1 MPQRWCACIAESTNH
16 WPGAHGGRRWTA
28 QVTVPFM
35 DIEPFPTSPVNRT
48 TGRSTMAVWRTRP
61 GRGEANKQLLHRPGV
76 NTIAPNQSRHI
87 PQWHT
92 ETARQST
99 GWIGESVEFNPK
111 HPNQGSG
118 FPCFCFH
125 TNLPHAGV
133 NINAWASAG
142 WSASGWLRSFSVD
155 RPMTGP
161 VKSGNLPTHV
171 PCG

>member
-1 MPQRWCACIAESTNH
+1 
-16 WPGAHGGRRWTA
+16 
-28 QVTVPFM
+28 M

-142 WSASGWLRSFSVD
+142 WSASGWEQSFS
-155 RPMTGP
+155 RR
-161 VKSGNLPTHV
+161 
-171 PCG
+171 